1 MSRSKASKN
10 RRRTKN
16 RRVTKKNRT
25 RRNRKIGGTLPD
37 GYSKD
42 DMKQFKQYIRELDE
56 LRPLGQ
62 SKKNMLMDFV
72 DKMPYEP
79 DYVFNYTGKKKP
91 MDTYGQGID
100 RIQSYNQSIN

>member
-1 MSRSKASKN
+1 MSRPKASK
-10 RRRTKN
+10 KN

-62 SKKNMLMDFV
+62 AKKNMLMDFV

-100 RIQSYNQSIN
+100 RIQSFNQSVN

>member
-25 RRNRKIGGTLPD
+25 RRNRQIGGTLPD

-56 LRPLGQ
+56 LRPLGEA
-62 SKKNMLMDFV
+62 KKNMLMDFV

>member
-91 MDTYGQGID
+91 MDTLGQGMD
-100 RIQSYNQSIN
+100 RIQSFNQSIN

>member
-16 RRVTKKNRT
+16 IRVTKKNRT

-62 SKKNMLMDFV
+62 AKKNMLMDYLSV
-72 DKMPYEP
+72 MPYEP

>member
-1 MSRSKASKN
+1 MSRPKASK
-10 RRRTKN
+10 KN

-37 GYSKD
+37 GYSND
-42 DMKQFKQYIRELDE
+42 DMKMFKQYINTLPIKASKKYKLLVFLDE
-56 LRPLGQ
+56 
-62 SKKNMLMDFV
+62 
-72 DKMPYEP
+72 MPYDP

-100 RIQSYNQSIN
+100 RIQSYNQSVN